1 MKKYEKE
8 EGEIMAKIK
17 KEGFMQGVL
26 SLMCSQVIIKILGL
40 VYSMYLTNREGFGD
54 SGNAIYMS
62 GYQVYAMLLTLSS
75 IGVPNAISK
84 LVSEKLALGDRKGA
98 DRIFKIAFVTFAFI
112 GFGGTLLLF
121 VGARVIANTWLQIPE
136 AEYTLMSLSP
146 AIFFVSIAS
155 VIRGY
160 FNGRQKMTAT
170 ARSQTV
176 EQIFKTTL
184 TIIIV
189 EIVAICTNVNTELM
203 AAGANLATTFATF
216 LSFSYIF
223 ALYKMNRREEY
234 REAKSDEVRIKRRR
248 ESAKSI
254 IKKILAVSIP
264 ISLSSLLSSVNK
276 NIDSVTVVRLLK
288 PLIGEA
294 TAKAKYG
301 ILSSKVD
308 ILTSMP
314 LAFNIA
320 FATSLV
326 PVIAGAC
333 VKKDMQTINK
343 RLRLSLLIT
352 ILIALPCTFGMA
364 LYATP
369 ILELLVPNASSG
381 GTLLAISALT
391 ITFTALAQTIN
402 GALQGLGKI
411 RVPAFALGCGVLTKL
426 IANIL
431 LIPIEGIYENG
442 AAIGSVLCHIVS
454 FTIVYQ
460 VLKRTVKL
468 DFHISEMMIKP
479 LIVTV
484 LMSLISYGIY
494 QGVLILGIASRIA
507 TIIAIVTAVMV
518 YVILIVLLKVLSEED
533 IYMLPAG
540 DKLYRFLKKIGIY
553 R

>member
-1 MKKYEKE
+1 MSKN
-8 EGEIMAKIK
+8 K

-26 SLMCSQVIIKILGL
+26 ALMCSQVIIKILGL
-40 VYSMYLTNREGFGD
+40 IYSMYLTNREGFGD

-62 GYQVYAMLLTLSS
+62 GYQVYALLLTLSS
-75 IGVPNAISK
+75 IGVPNAIAK
-84 LVSEKLALGDRKGA
+84 LISEKLAVGDKKGA

-112 GFGGTLLLF
+112 GFIGTLFLF
-121 VGARVIANTWLQIPE
+121 LGAKVIAHQWLQIPE
-136 AEYTLMSLSP
+136 AEMTLMTLSP
-146 AIFFVSIAS
+146 AIFFVSISS

-160 FNGRQKMTAT
+160 FNGRQKMSAT

-176 EQIFKTTL
+176 EQIFKTSL

-189 EIVAICTNVNTELM
+189 EIVAICTNINTELM

-223 ALYKMNRREEY
+223 ALCKMNQKEEVKNITVST
-234 REAKSDEVRIKRRR
+234 RNTTSQK
-248 ESAKSI
+248 ESIKSI

-264 ISLSSLLSSVNK
+264 ISISSLISAINK
-276 NIDSVTVVRLLK
+276 NIDSVTVVRILK

-320 FATSLV
+320 FATALV
-326 PVIAGAC
+326 PAISGSR
-333 VKKDMQTINK
+333 VKNDIETINK
-343 RLRLSLLIT
+343 RLRFSILIT
-352 ILIALPCTFGMA
+352 ILIGLPCTFGMF
-364 LYATP
+364 LYARQ
-369 ILELLVPNASSG
+369 ILELLFPNASSG
-381 GTLLAISALT
+381 GTLLAISAFT
-391 ITFTALAQTIN
+391 IIFTVLAQTIN

-411 RVPAFALGCGVLTKL
+411 RVPAIALGCGVIVKL
-426 IANIL
+426 IANVL

-454 FTIVYQ
+454 FTIVYN

-468 DFHISEMMIKP
+468 EFRISKMIMKP
-479 LIVTV
+479 LIITII
-484 LMSLISYGIY
+484 MSIISYGVYI
-494 QGVLILGIASRIA
+494 GVLSLGIISSQIV
-507 TIIAIVTAVMV
+507 TIIGIIVAVIVYAIL
-518 YVILIVLLKVLSEED
+518 VIVFKILSKED
-533 IYMLPAG
+533 LFMLPKG
-540 DKLYRFLKKIGIY
+540 EKIYEILRKMKIY

>member
-1 MKKYEKE
+1 MS
-8 EGEIMAKIK
+8 KIK

-98 DRIFKIAFVTFAFI
+98 NRIFKIAFVTFAFI

-121 VGARVIANTWLQIPE
+121 LGAKIIAKHWLQIPE
-136 AEYTLMSLSP
+136 AEYTLMTLSP
-146 AIFFVSIAS
+146 AIFFVSISS

-160 FNGRQKMTAT
+160 FNGHQKMAAT

-189 EIVAICTNVNTELM
+189 EIVAICSNVNTELM

-223 ALYKMNRREEY
+223 TLYKMNRKEESKELKLQKTN
-234 REAKSDEVRIKRRR
+234 RKSKETAR
-248 ESAKSI
+248 SI
-254 IKKILAVSIP
+254 IRKILAVSIP
-264 ISLSSLLSSVNK
+264 ISLSSLLSSINK
-276 NIDSVTVVRLLK
+276 NIDSITVVRLLK

-326 PVIAGAC
+326 PVIAGAK
-333 VKKDMQTINK
+333 VKKDIETINK

-352 ILIALPCTFGMA
+352 ILIALPCTFGMCI
-364 LYATP
+364 YATP
-369 ILELLVPNASSG
+369 ILELLFPNASSG

-411 RVPAFALGCGVLTKL
+411 RVPAIALGCGVLTKL
-426 IANIL
+426 MVNIL
-431 LIPIEGIYENG
+431 LIPVEGIYENG
-442 AAIGSVLCHIVS
+442 AAIGSVLCHVVS
-454 FTIVYQ
+454 FTIVYN
-460 VLKRTVKL
+460 VLKHTIKL
-468 DFHISEMMIKP
+468 NFSMSGMLIKP
-479 LIVTV
+479 LLITV
-484 LMSLISYGIY
+484 IMSGISLMCYKGI
-494 QGVLILGIASRIA
+494 LMLGIASRIA
-507 TIIAIVTAVMV
+507 TIVG
-518 YVILIVLLKVLSEED
+518 ILIAVLVYTIGIVVFKVLSEED
-533 IYMLPAG
+533 IYMLPSG
-540 DKLYRFLKKIGIY
+540 DKIYHFLRKMKIY
-553 R
+553 Q